1 VIEKLTAGRPE
12 PTAAQPLLDR
22 RAVVTGA
29 SQGIGAAVAV
39 ALAAAGAD
47 VAGLHLG
54 DPAGARDVEDEVAS
68 TGRRAIML
76 DGDAGDPAVIER
88 LADAAREELGG
99 IDVWVNNAARLM
111 VKPFL
116 ETRDEDW
123 HGLLAANLHGYFYGC
138 RAAARAMRD
147 SGGGRIVNLSSAART
162 LAVGELSAYIAA
174 KGAIV
179 GLTRALAVELAPYGI
194 TINAVA
200 PGAVDTPLNKDA
212 YTPAVRRTYAER
224 IPLGYIAGAEEVADT
239 VLFLASDA
247 ARYVTGQELIV
258 DGGLTVNGTV
268 GHGRT

>member
-1 VIEKLTAGRPE
+1 MTERLDAPQLASPALRPLE
-12 PTAAQPLLDR
+12 DR

-29 SQGIGAAVAV
+29 SRGIGAAVAL
-39 ALAAAGAD
+39 AFAAAGAD
-47 VAGLHLG
+47 VVGLHLG
-54 DPAGARDVEDEVAS
+54 DGAHARAVEAGIEAL
-68 TGRRAIML
+68 GRRAIL
-76 DGDAGDPAVIER
+76 IDGDAGDPAVIDR
-88 LADAAREELGG
+88 LAGTATSELGG

-111 VKPFL
+111 VRPFL
-116 ETRDEDW
+116 ETSDEDW

-147 SGGGRIVNLSSAART
+147 GGGGRIVNLSSAART
-162 LAVGELSAYIAA
+162 FAVAELSAYIAA
-174 KGAIV
+174 KGAIF
-179 GLTRALAVELAPYGI
+179 GLTRALAVELAPLGI

-200 PGAVDTPLNKDA
+200 PGAVDTPLNTAA

-224 IPLGYIAGAEEVADT
+224 IPLGRIGSAEEVADT
-239 VLFLASDA
+239 VVFLASDA